1 MNGSTN
7 NEFTLSEGSSMTEL
21 NASLSETETTVTV
34 SWSGGGQIKPG
45 RRLCFTAKHR
55 LSTALHWYQML
66 TPYLS

>member
-7 NEFTLSEGSSMTEL
+7 NEFTLSGGSSMTDL

-45 RRLCFTAKHR
+45 GWLYFTTKHQ
-55 LSTALHWYQML
+55 LSAALHW
-66 TPYLS
+66 

>member
-45 RRLCFTAKHR
+45 GWSCFTAEQQ

-66 TPYLS
+66 TPYLL